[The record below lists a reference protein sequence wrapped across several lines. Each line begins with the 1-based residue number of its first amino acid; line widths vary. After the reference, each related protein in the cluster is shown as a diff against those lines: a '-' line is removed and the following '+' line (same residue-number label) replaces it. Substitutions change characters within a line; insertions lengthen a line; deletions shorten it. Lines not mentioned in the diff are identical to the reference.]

1 MSNSKNVREALKEI
15 PSVDRIIKGSIHS
28 NYIDDF
34 PYDYLTETIRTI
46 ISSIRNE
53 IMNNN
58 IPSDVKS
65 YTINKIKS
73 HLEKIKEPSLKSV
86 INGTGIILNTG
97 LGRAPLSKEILLSV
111 ADTIFPYCNLEVD
124 IETNTRG
131 NRLEHLQPII
141 NSLVDSE
148 SSLVVNNNAAAVMLM
163 LNSLSKNKDVIISR
177 GQQVEIGGSFRI
189 PEIIKKS
196 GCKMIEIGTTNKTH
210 LSDYK
215 KVINKNTSAILYV
228 HTSNYKIIGFT
239 EEVKIKELSKLCK
252 EHDILLLCDLGSG
265 SIYSDSNNNLP
276 FEREVKDYIKDGVDV
291 VTYSG
296 DKLLGSIQSGIISG
310 KKSLIEK
317 MYRNSMYRT
326 LRVDKYRVAIL
337 EKILRTYISRSKVST
352 DNISIHFLNR
362 PVEEL
367 KAAAELIISKINGKI
382 INKYD
387 FNIEST
393 VVEAG
398 SGSLPTEKIKSVAI
412 SIKSDKDSA
421 NIISNKLR
429 GNSIPIITY
438 INSDKVYIDFK
449 AIHENQYKII
459 SQAINKC
466 L

>member
-1 MSNSKNVREALKEI
+1 
-15 PSVDRIIKGSIHS
+15 
-28 NYIDDF
+28 
-34 PYDYLTETIRTI
+34 
-46 ISSIRNE
+46 
-53 IMNNN
+53 
-58 IPSDVKS
+58 
-65 YTINKIKS
+65 
-73 HLEKIKEPSLKSV
+73 
-86 INGTGIILNTG
+86 
-97 LGRAPLSKEILLSV
+97 
-111 ADTIFPYCNLEVD
+111 
-124 IETNTRG
+124 
-131 NRLEHLQPII
+131 
-141 NSLVDSE
+141 
-148 SSLVVNNNAAAVMLM
+148 
-163 LNSLSKNKDVIISR
+163 
-177 GQQVEIGGSFRI
+177 
-189 PEIIKKS
+189 
-196 GCKMIEIGTTNKTH
+196 
-210 LSDYK
+210 
-215 KVINKNTSAILYV
+215 
-228 HTSNYKIIGFT
+228 
-239 EEVKIKELSKLCK
+239 
-252 EHDILLLCDLGSG
+252 
-265 SIYSDSNNNLP
+265 
-276 FEREVKDYIKDGVDV
+276 
-291 VTYSG
+291 
-296 DKLLGSIQSGIISG
+296 
-310 KKSLIEK
+310 

-398 SGSLPTEKIKSVAI
+398 SGSLPTEKIKSIAI